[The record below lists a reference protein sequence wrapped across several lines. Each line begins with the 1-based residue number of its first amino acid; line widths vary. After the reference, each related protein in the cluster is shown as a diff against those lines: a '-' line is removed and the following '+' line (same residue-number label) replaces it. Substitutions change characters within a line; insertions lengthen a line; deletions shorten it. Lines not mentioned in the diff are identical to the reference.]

1 MTGAP
6 LSPPPDEDEQ
16 LADLRWHWDTAYEIS
31 LNGETWTGRFLA
43 GTEILTAPSAD
54 DLRGLIRADYLLRNS
69 AAALED
75 EPPAAGGREM
85 GAGERALRRMR
96 DEGVI

>member
-6 LSPPPDEDEQ
+6 LGVSPDEEEQ
-16 LADLRWHWDTAYEIS
+16 LADLRWHWDTAYEITR
-31 LNGETWTGRFLA
+31 NGETWTGRFLA
-43 GTEILTAPSAD
+43 GPEILTAPSAD
-54 DLRGLIRADYLLRNS
+54 DLRGLIREDYLFRSS

-75 EPPAAGGREM
+75 SRPAVRGREM
-85 GAGERALRRMR
+85 GAGERALRRLR